1 MKMVR
6 FESVPNREVGVLL
19 RQILVIALGVQA
31 HKQTTPSNLL
41 ETQSK
46 ELLIQDSSIG
56 NLMCTNPQMEYC
68 LLFMMMK
75 SNQMVK

>member
-19 RQILVIALGVQA
+19 RQILAIALGVQA
-31 HKQTTPSNLL
+31 LKQTTPSNLL

-46 ELLIQDSSIG
+46 ELLILDSSIG
-56 NLMCTNPQMEYC
+56 NLMYTNPLMVFC
-68 LLFMMMK
+68 LLSMMMRL
-75 SNQMVK
+75 NQMGK